1 LCLLI
6 SFSKNGDFNK
16 GIFLMILVVMTL
28 RLEHWLEL
36 ISSNDLVALAR
47 SHLVRIT
54 SPMDSIQVFSY
65 WNGC

>member
-1 LCLLI
+1 
-6 SFSKNGDFNK
+6 
-16 GIFLMILVVMTL
+16 MILVVMTL

-36 ISSNDLVALAR
+36 LSSNDLVALAR